1 MKCSDQFGSKLDQ
14 SKFVN
19 WMRSVPVY
27 GSVRF
32 SSAFHS
38 RSQVGKRVREMINSF
53 TTHLKEE
60 TSEDMEHKVWCVTE
74 LTMNTQPR
82 EEKTATVE
90 KLHTTV
96 DELEASMENL
106 AMKVANLFAQVSNQV
121 TNDPFMKVKKLIQDL
136 IWNQQ
141 WKFLRKTDCD
151 TELSTTNCPETSLR
165 EEVYNANF
173 IRNEEKATNEEDIKD
188 VQEAQSN
195 LTHPYEG
202 DSERLREAQV
212 GDHRERVRSCTHF

>member
-1 MKCSDQFGSKLDQ
+1 M
-14 SKFVN
+14 
-19 WMRSVPVY
+19 
-27 GSVRF
+27 
-32 SSAFHS
+32 
-38 RSQVGKRVREMINSF
+38 
-53 TTHLKEE
+53 
-60 TSEDMEHKVWCVTE
+60 
-74 LTMNTQPR
+74 
-82 EEKTATVE
+82 E

-136 IWNQQ
+136 TWKQQ

-195 LTHPYEG
+195 LTQAIQILTNFYTKVIQN
-202 DSERLREAQV
+202 DFARLKSETTASESEAV
-212 GDHRERVRSCTHF
+212 HT